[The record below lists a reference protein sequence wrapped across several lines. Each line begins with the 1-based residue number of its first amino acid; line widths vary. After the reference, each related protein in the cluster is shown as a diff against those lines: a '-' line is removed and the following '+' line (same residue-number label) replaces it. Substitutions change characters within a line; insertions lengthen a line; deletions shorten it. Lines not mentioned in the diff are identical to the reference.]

1 MSFWKDRK
9 VLVTG
14 ATGLVGSWL
23 VKRLLSLK
31 ADVYG
36 LVLDADSDSELI
48 RSGDIGRITV
58 TNGDLRIPTDV
69 SRAVKRSNCEV
80 IFHLGAQTIVGTA
93 LNDPM
98 WTFESNIAGTW
109 NLLEAVRQ
117 SGNQVKSVVVAS
129 SDKAYGTSDVLPYI
143 ENFSLHGEGPY
154 DVSKSCTDLI
164 AQSYGKTY
172 NTPVTVARC
181 GNIYGGGDLNWSRI
195 IPGTIRSLIQGAQ
208 PEIRSDG
215 SFTRD
220 YVYVKDIV
228 DAYIHLAI
236 ETEKCKINGEAFNF
250 SRDEPISVMNL
261 YKQICNAFNNS
272 YVEPK
277 ILNSAKNE
285 IKDQHLD
292 SNKAKRVLGWKSNFT
307 LTEGL
312 IETIN
317 WYKANLTKVAI

>member
-1 MSFWKDRK
+1 MSYWNGRR

-23 VKRLLSLK
+23 VKRLLSLE
-31 ADVYG
+31 ADVHG
-36 LVLDADSDSELI
+36 LVLDADPDSELI

-58 TNGDLRIPTDV
+58 TNGDLRVPMDV
-69 SRAVKRSNCEV
+69 SRAVKNSNCEV
-80 IFHLGAQTIVGTA
+80 VFHLGAQTIVGTA

-129 SDKAYGTSDVLPYI
+129 SDKAYGTSDVLPYL
-143 ENFSLHGEGPY
+143 EGFSLHGEGPY

-172 NTPVTVARC
+172 GLPVTVARC

-215 SFTRD
+215 SFIRD
-220 YVYVKDIV
+220 YVFVMDIV
-228 DAYIHLAI
+228 DAYIHLAV
-236 ETEKCKINGEAFNF
+236 ETEKGRINGEAFNF
-250 SRDEPISVMNL
+250 SRDEPISVIDL
-261 YKQICNAFNNS
+261 YKQICHAFNNS

-292 SNKAKRVLGWKSNFT
+292 SSKAKKVLGWKSNFT
-307 LTEGL
+307 LTDGL
-312 IETIN
+312 TETIN
-317 WYKANLTKVAI
+317 WYKTNLTKVAI